1 MGPGITM
8 TRGAGPPPPCCPQ
21 APPMRRLQW
30 SKRGKRPR
38 GSSAAH
44 ARAWEHTPGKGRQRP
59 TTDPEGTAHGTPRT
73 HWLSG
78 NCFWDCQA
86 RPHHRGRLLTVPTA
100 HHRTLPCHA
109 AFGTRMP
116 TATLALPPP
125 KERARAH
132 PASVHLLWE
141 QHVPE
146 SICASGWV
154 PGQRRP
160 RRVQRTQPH
169 KK

>member
-1 MGPGITM
+1 
-8 TRGAGPPPPCCPQ
+8 
-21 APPMRRLQW
+21 MRRLQW

-109 AFGTRMP
+109 AFGTGMP

-125 KERARAH
+125 KNVHGPIQPLFICSGNSMFQKASAP
-132 PASVHLLWE
+132 PAGSQDRE
-141 QHVPE
+141 GPE
-146 SICASGWV
+146 GCSEHSRTRNE
-154 PGQRRP
+154 PTKRP
-160 RRVQRTQPH
+160 
-169 KK
+169 